1 MSYSNGLLSDQSYQ
15 TANKYVQRGLP
26 GVGFKLTVMGDYD
39 MQNKKLTNVKS
50 GTDSNDAVNKSQL
63 DATTNLLHGSRAGD
77 VVNDKAVIYSNT
89 GAVHANSLYIEDPP
103 DQGNSNE
110 VRIMTEHQSYPNIH
124 LNIPDLHNFDG
135 HGGRPK
141 SELMVTS
148 VEQTVTGKKVFE
160 NIEVHDPTSNN
171 QAANKNYAD
180 TKLSLTGGT
189 MTGDLILPHH
199 NYPIPGN
206 TNKVI
211 NYESQREIFLSR
223 QESFPM
229 QADINMNNNFIQN
242 IATPTLSHQAT
253 NKGYC
258 DYNFL
263 NRQKGGR
270 IMGSLSMNQNDLFE
284 IPAPKYESSAANKNY
299 VDNQMGTKADLSK
312 TTTQT
317 FQGRVQV
324 PDFNSGGH
332 NGSDIVNLRYIDG
345 IFLNK
350 KTGGTLNNP
359 ITFLSSLPSN
369 QRQIHN
375 IGSPQFISSAANKQ
389 YVDGEIGK
397 IAPVDTTPFV
407 KLDGSRTMTG
417 NLDMG
422 GKKIIGVGNPTASF
436 HSTDAVNFH
445 SMVNTLA
452 GFRHGL
458 NISFVHLDGSEAMT
472 GVLNMNN
479 QKISNLKIPEFNTD
493 AANKQYIDEALLKS
507 HLVSSHIENAFKY
520 LSDQDESSSER
531 NIIVHGIQDFN
542 GSPHKNKKAYDID
555 LIYTS
560 GTHNYDSKIGINLY
574 PLPVGKFTIIMEY
587 YFPEDINISL
597 LAEAST
603 AIINKQTITNFTSY
617 KKQLVQI
624 NQQTKDTPDYL
635 FFTIR
640 GSGTTATNPEGYL
653 IFYGVKEW
661 VDTVPSEIYDHALE
675 TGMFEYDNGN
685 MKMYND
691 IDMNNHNIINS
702 NQTTSL
708 TDFMNY
714 FTLFKNFMKNKTYID
729 TFSNFY
735 DLKEPSTFILD
746 GPAISGI
753 QPNMSINSSGSNHIT
768 VSGFDPIKG
777 LQFNSSTKIIINL
790 GFSVNQ
796 NTPYTIMVSL
806 TLKSIL
812 KVYFVEPIN
821 EQTIY
826 YPAYILTPLKNTI
839 GIQKSHIL
847 KETVIYP
854 SVFNNKQIMIW
865 INFNPSTNQYKLIIG
880 NGNFVK
886 IISSPTSNFSTN
898 KIRIDAN
905 YNIINKICYKNQ
917 HFASAETFTKMMFE
931 ERKNGSYF

>member
-15 TANKYVQRGLP
+15 TENKYVQGLP
-26 GVGFKLTVMGDYD
+26 GIGFKLMDTGDYD

-50 GTDSNDAVNKSQL
+50 GTNSNDAVNKSQL

-135 HGGRPK
+135 HGGRLK

-171 QAANKNYAD
+171 QAANKSYAD

-242 IATPTLSHQAT
+242 IATPTTSHQGA

-284 IPAPKYESSAANKNY
+284 IPAPKFGSSAANKNY
-299 VDNQMGTKADLSK
+299 VD
-312 TTTQT
+312 
-317 FQGRVQV
+317 
-324 PDFNSGGH
+324 
-332 NGSDIVNLRYIDG
+332 
-345 IFLNK
+345 
-350 KTGGTLNNP
+350 
-359 ITFLSSLPSN
+359 
-369 QRQIHN
+369 
-375 IGSPQFISSAANKQ
+375 
-389 YVDGEIGK
+389 GEITK
-397 IAPVDTTPFV
+397 IDTLSFV
-407 KLDGSRTMTG
+407 KLDGSRAMTG

-422 GKKIIGVGNPTASF
+422 DHSIQKVGEPVNSDDVATKNYVDGEIGY
-436 HSTDAVNFH
+436 
-445 SMVNTLA
+445 
-452 GFRHGL
+452 
-458 NISFVHLDGSEAMT
+458 ISSPFLKLDGTRAMT
-472 GVLNMNN
+472 GVLNMNDH
-479 QKISNLKIPEFNTD
+479 KISNLKMPELNTD
-493 AANKQYIDEALLKS
+493 AVNKQYIDETLLKS

-520 LSDQDESSSER
+520 LLDQDESSSEK
-531 NIIVHGIQDFN
+531 NIIVNGIQDFN

-560 GTHNYDSKIGINLY
+560 GTQNYDSKIGINLY

-624 NQQTKDTPDYL
+624 NQQTKDTPDYV

-640 GSGTTATNPEGYL
+640 GSGTTTTNPEGYL
-653 IFYGVKEW
+653 VFYGVKEW
-661 VDTVPSEIYDHALE
+661 VDSVPPKIYDHAME

-685 MKMYND
+685 MKIFHDIDLNNNKIINSSG
-691 IDMNNHNIINS
+691 IDMNNHKIENLSDATNTNDAINKG
-702 NQTTSL
+702 QL
-708 TDFMNY
+708 DE
-714 FTLFKNFMKNKTYID
+714 FKNEFERYRFYIKNHSFLDIFSYLVFDFNEPGKFIVKFLNLDSYID
-729 TFSNFY
+729 GITSNGS
-735 DLKEPSTFILD
+735 PTINISSTL
-746 GPAISGI
+746 
-753 QPNMSINSSGSNHIT
+753 NKRIT
-768 VSGFDPIKG
+768 YNNFKPKKG
-777 LQFNSSTKIIINL
+777 YQFNNSYRLIIELDYNVDEHSS
-790 GFSVNQ
+790 
-796 NTPYTIMVSL
+796 YTIML
-806 TLKSIL
+806 IITLKDNL
-812 KVYFVEPIN
+812 KLYFIEPTQGLIS
-821 EQTIY
+821 Y
-826 YPAYILTPLKNTI
+826 YPVYIINKARRILSIQTSNTNYIHSNPLPLVVSD
-839 GIQKSHIL
+839 Q
-847 KETVIYP
+847 
-854 SVFNNKQIMIW
+854 QIMIW
-865 INFNPSTNQYKLIIG
+865 IQHKAAPPPYSAQSVSKLTITGSRHGTTYSYLIPPSY
-880 NGNFVK
+880 
-886 IISSPTSNFSTN
+886 FSTN
-898 KIRIDAN
+898 KLRIETGA
-905 YNIINKICYKNQ
+905 NIINKICYQYQYIDYSTQNPDYVRLL
-917 HFASAETFTKMMFE
+917 FE
-931 ERKNGSYF
+931 EMKNGTLVDLYQ

>member
-26 GVGFKLTVMGDYD
+26 GVGFKLTDTGDYD

-171 QAANKNYAD
+171 QAANKSYAD

-242 IATPTLSHQAT
+242 IATPTSSHQVT

-263 NRQKGGR
+263 NRQKGGV
-270 IMGSLSMNQNDLFE
+270 IMGPLSMNRNDLTG
-284 IPAPKYESSAANKNY
+284 IPDTPKFGYSAVNKNY
-299 VDNQMGTKADLSK
+299 VDGEITKID
-312 TTTQT
+312 TTQ
-317 FQGRVQV
+317 
-324 PDFNSGGH
+324 
-332 NGSDIVNLRYIDG
+332 
-345 IFLNK
+345 
-350 KTGGTLNNP
+350 
-359 ITFLSSLPSN
+359 
-369 QRQIHN
+369 
-375 IGSPQFISSAANKQ
+375 
-389 YVDGEIGK
+389 
-397 IAPVDTTPFV
+397 FV
-407 KLDGSRTMTG
+407 K
-417 NLDMG
+417 
-422 GKKIIGVGNPTASF
+422 KVGDT
-436 HSTDAVNFH
+436 
-445 SMVNTLA
+445 
-452 GFRHGL
+452 
-458 NISFVHLDGSEAMT
+458 MT
-472 GVLNMNN
+472 GVLNMGGN
-479 QKISNLKIPEFNTD
+479 KIKNVGTPYTYENDAAVNVGFFNTELN
-493 AANKQYIDEALLKS
+493 ASNSNVHTQITNNYKQYVNEELLKS

-531 NIIVHGIQDFN
+531 NIIVNGIQDFN

-560 GTHNYDSKIGINLY
+560 GTQNYDSKIGINLY

-603 AIINKQTITNFTSY
+603 AIINKQTITNFPSY

-653 IFYGVKEW
+653 VFYGVKEW

-685 MKMYND
+685 MK
-691 IDMNNHNIINS
+691 I
-702 NQTTSL
+702 
-708 TDFMNY
+708 
-714 FTLFKNFMKNKTYID
+714 
-729 TFSNFY
+729 
-735 DLKEPSTFILD
+735 
-746 GPAISGI
+746 
-753 QPNMSINSSGSNHIT
+753 
-768 VSGFDPIKG
+768 VS
-777 LQFNSSTKIIINL
+777 
-790 GFSVNQ
+790 
-796 NTPYTIMVSL
+796 
-806 TLKSIL
+806 
-812 KVYFVEPIN
+812 
-821 EQTIY
+821 
-826 YPAYILTPLKNTI
+826 
-839 GIQKSHIL
+839 
-847 KETVIYP
+847 
-854 SVFNNKQIMIW
+854 
-865 INFNPSTNQYKLIIG
+865 
-880 NGNFVK
+880 
-886 IISSPTSNFSTN
+886 
-898 KIRIDAN
+898 
-905 YNIINKICYKNQ
+905 
-917 HFASAETFTKMMFE
+917 
-931 ERKNGSYF
+931 

>member
-26 GVGFKLTVMGDYD
+26 GVGFKLTVTGDYD

-50 GTDSNDAVNKSQL
+50 GTDSNDAVNKNQL

-171 QAANKNYAD
+171 QAANKSYAD

-242 IATPTLSHQAT
+242 IATPTSSHQAI

-263 NRQKGGR
+263 SRQKGGVL
-270 IMGSLSMNQNDLFE
+270 MSSLSMNQNDLFE

-375 IGSPQFISSAANKQ
+375 IGSPQFNSSVANKQ

-397 IAPVDTTPFV
+397 IASVDTTQFI
-407 KLDGSRTMTG
+407 KKDGSVPMAAD
-417 NLDMG
+417 LDMG
-422 GKKIIGVGNPTASF
+422 THKIINVGQPTTD
-436 HSTDAVNFH
+436 TDAA
-445 SMVNTLA
+445 SKGYIDNTLA
-452 GFRHGL
+452 
-458 NISFVHLDGSEAMT
+458 E
-472 GVLNMNN
+472 
-479 QKISNLKIPEFNTD
+479 
-493 AANKQYIDEALLKS
+493 S
-507 HLVSSHIENAFKY
+507 HLIPSHKSNEFKY
-520 LSDQDESSSER
+520 LNDPNETSSEY
-531 NIIVHGIQDFN
+531 NITVEAFTDFN
-542 GSPHKNKKAYDID
+542 ESPHKNKKAFEITLQKDA
-555 LIYTS
+555 
-560 GTHNYDSKIGINLY
+560 GTNDYRSRMGFNLY
-574 PLPVGKFTIIMEY
+574 PLPLGTYTIIFEY
-587 YFPEDINISL
+587 YFPENTNIQLSCQ
-597 LAEAST
+597 ST
-603 AIINKQTITNFTSY
+603 TAYVHKQIQKDFTDYS
-617 KKQLVQI
+617 KLLVQI
-624 NQQTKDTPDYL
+624 NNNSKTTPDYL
-635 FFTIR
+635 FFTIH
-640 GSGTTATNPEGYL
+640 GTAIVNNPEGY
-653 IFYGVKEW
+653 IIVYGVKDW
-661 VDTVPSEIYDHALE
+661 SDSVDPNIYDD
-675 TGMFEYDNGN
+675 GFYVQMFQYKNG
-685 MKMYND
+685 
-691 IDMNNHNIINS
+691 DMQMQTNINVNNHKITNLNKGINDTDAVNKLQLDS
-702 NQTTSL
+702 VSFHTNNQTYREI
-708 TDFMNY
+708 FNE
-714 FTLFKNFMKNKTYID
+714 
-729 TFSNFY
+729 FY
-735 DLKEPSTFILD
+735 DLVETSRFNVNTNSYGLVILGVKPNLFFQSNRLITNYD
-746 GPAISGI
+746 RSSGI
-753 QPNMSINSSGSNHIT
+753 QLSNSY
-768 VSGFDPIKG
+768 
-777 LQFNSSTKIIINL
+777 INL
-790 GFSVNQ
+790 GDDVDQNSSYTIFISLYFSDDIKIQFSDINQ
-796 NTPYTIMVSL
+796 NI
-806 TLKSIL
+806 
-812 KVYFVEPIN
+812 F
-821 EQTIY
+821 
-826 YPAYILTPLKNTI
+826 
-839 GIQKSHIL
+839 
-847 KETVIYP
+847 YP
-854 SVFNNKQIMIW
+854 SFSITYNNSRLMINRSAFLHHHIIIPADFKNKQVMLWVCHNAPNNLYRFAISNHTSFIQSITSPANFKTKILRIIYNNHVKKIGLVKKFININSLDYHRIM
-865 INFNPSTNQYKLIIG
+865 L
-880 NGNFVK
+880 
-886 IISSPTSNFSTN
+886 
-898 KIRIDAN
+898 
-905 YNIINKICYKNQ
+905 
-917 HFASAETFTKMMFE
+917 E
-931 ERKNGSYF
+931 ELREGSFFR

>member
-26 GVGFKLTVMGDYD
+26 GVGFKLTDTGDYD

-160 NIEVHDPTSNN
+160 NIGVHDPTSNN
-171 QAANKNYAD
+171 QAANKSYAD

-211 NYESQREIFLSR
+211 NYESHREIFLSR

-242 IATPTLSHQAT
+242 IATPTSSHQVT

-263 NRQKGGR
+263 NRQKGAVL
-270 IMGSLSMNQNDLFE
+270 MGPLSVNRNDLTG
-284 IPAPKYESSAANKNY
+284 IPDTPKFGYSAVNKNY
-299 VDNQMGTKADLSK
+299 VDAKIPSVDS
-312 TTTQT
+312 TQ
-317 FQGRVQV
+317 
-324 PDFNSGGH
+324 
-332 NGSDIVNLRYIDG
+332 
-345 IFLNK
+345 
-350 KTGGTLNNP
+350 
-359 ITFLSSLPSN
+359 
-369 QRQIHN
+369 
-375 IGSPQFISSAANKQ
+375 
-389 YVDGEIGK
+389 
-397 IAPVDTTPFV
+397 FV
-407 KLDGSRTMTG
+407 KKAGDLMIGD
-417 NLDMG
+417 LDMG
-422 GKKIIGVGNPTASF
+422 SHFVKNVGINLSDDSTVVPRSYVDSFANSAIHNPLERDLYAS
-436 HSTDAVNFH
+436 NFQ
-445 SMVNTLA
+445 
-452 GFRHGL
+452 
-458 NISFVHLDGSEAMT
+458 IK
-472 GVLNMNN
+472 
-479 QKISNLKIPEFNTD
+479 QLKIPTD
-493 AANKQYIDEALLKS
+493 VQDAINKKYFDEELLKS
-507 HLVSSHIENAFKY
+507 HLLPSHIENAFKY
-520 LSDQDESSSER
+520 LLDQDESSSER
-531 NIIVHGIQDFN
+531 NIIVNGIQDYN

-560 GTHNYDSKIGINLY
+560 GTQNYDSKIGINLY

-653 IFYGVKEW
+653 VFYGVKEW
-661 VDTVPSEIYDHALE
+661 VDTVPSEIYDHVLE
-675 TGMFEYDNGN
+675 TGMFEYDNGY
-685 MKMYND
+685 MKIFHDIDLNNNKIINSSG
-691 IDMNNHNIINS
+691 IDMNNHKIENLSDATNTNDAINKGQLDIVL
-702 NQTTSL
+702 NKL
-708 TDFMNY
+708 NE
-714 FTLFKNFMKNKTYID
+714 LIPHIKNHRYRAIFEE
-729 TFSNFY
+729 NFY
-735 DLKEPSTFILD
+735 DLTETHNFVLKSNVDNVIIQRVKPNLNIDTDL
-746 GPAISGI
+746 PIS
-753 QPNMSINSSGSNHIT
+753 SFSSNGLLFNHRIRLYY
-768 VSGFDPIKG
+768 SDMYS
-777 LQFNSSTKIIINL
+777 SSTPVTFFMSFIHNTQKTGTIFLVMNMRQHNL
-790 GFSVNQ
+790 LSQLF
-796 NTPYTIMVSL
+796 
-806 TLKSIL
+806 
-812 KVYFVEPIN
+812 
-821 EQTIY
+821 
-826 YPAYILTPLKNTI
+826 
-839 GIQKSHIL
+839 
-847 KETVIYP
+847 
-854 SVFNNKQIMIW
+854 
-865 INFNPSTNQYKLIIG
+865 
-880 NGNFVK
+880 
-886 IISSPTSNFSTN
+886 
-898 KIRIDAN
+898 
-905 YNIINKICYKNQ
+905 
-917 HFASAETFTKMMFE
+917 
-931 ERKNGSYF
+931 